1 MYPPT
6 NRNSEADSYNSNVT
20 TVPTHNLS
28 GSDSV
33 RQPEYYSLTDILG
46 VAGASKGATPNYSK
60 RPSGN
65 KFPPLLIYV
74 NFISI
79 LPHLR

>member
-1 MYPPT
+1 MFPTT
-6 NRNSEADSYNSNVT
+6 NRNSQADPYNSNVT